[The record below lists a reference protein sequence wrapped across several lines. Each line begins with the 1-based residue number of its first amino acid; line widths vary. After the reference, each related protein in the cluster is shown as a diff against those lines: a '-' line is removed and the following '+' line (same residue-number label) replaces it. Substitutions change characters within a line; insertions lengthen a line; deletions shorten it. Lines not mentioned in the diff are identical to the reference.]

1 MPHLSPV
8 PLDALLPWIFV
19 PWALIGIAAFA
30 FFRRSRNARHKRAV
44 WIALMIAGNAAFFVA
59 AVLVGA
65 PWYFIAIAACVA
77 VVGAN
82 RSIRR
87 ARFCARCGGNHFPMD
102 GSSAPDTCRH
112 CGARLDAASRA
123 PIVR

>member
-59 AVLVGA
+59 AVLVNVSLPPLALAVTLGTLA
-65 PWYFIAIAACVA
+65 LVIAEAMSEA
-77 VVGAN
+77 
-82 RSIRR
+82 
-87 ARFCARCGGNHFPMD
+87 
-102 GSSAPDTCRH
+102 
-112 CGARLDAASRA
+112 L
-123 PIVR
+123 